1 MMMQAYFPCPS
12 AFVVSLLLTAANNK
26 VYSLLKW
33 FLFIWEKRN
42 IKEES
47 ALDGEKQLL
56 NIYVPDSTLTTS
68 GTKREKKRT
77 SEIHLNQKRICGC
90 ARAYRATNDIFQIT
104 SRQFGPNCDW
114 SVIHFTFPF
123 CLPIPPPPPFSPFA
137 NYILCDEILSFIEVL
152 TDSFNSIR
160 FDSIPSYDSM
170 EAQPEW
176 HSPSLHTFTS
186 RLAHFLFTTSI

>member
-68 GTKREKKRT
+68 GTKREKNEQAK
-77 SEIHLNQKRICGC
+77 
-90 ARAYRATNDIFQIT
+90 
-104 SRQFGPNCDW
+104 
-114 SVIHFTFPF
+114 FT
-123 CLPIPPPPPFSPFA
+123 
-137 NYILCDEILSFIEVL
+137 
-152 TDSFNSIR
+152 
-160 FDSIPSYDSM
+160 
-170 EAQPEW
+170 
-176 HSPSLHTFTS
+176 
-186 RLAHFLFTTSI
+186 